1 MQVLMVNGLRE
12 SSQLFITLSRFYS
25 SLDVCQLA
33 SCPFSFSPPDSVIM
47 SSEPDPDI
55 MLLSK

>member
-1 MQVLMVNGLRE
+1 MVGGLRE
-12 SSQLFITLSRFYS
+12 RIELFITFSRFFS

-33 SCPFSFSPPDSVIM
+33 SCPFLPDYVIM

-55 MLLSK
+55 MLPSK